1 MLSFQLKKE
10 LEVLL
15 KAYEEATDFRDGLKL
30 INEAFPG
37 LNDLL
42 SRLGDSGSQG
52 AQAANNMRGH
62 LNQLRKKVNPI
73 SPRKFFASMEGFQ
86 NQLSAASSLRIE
98 DLGLINQI
106 SSRIDA
112 FAANYENYIKAYT
125 AQAAGPL
132 IVEARTLSEML
143 DGFHLAVRLAYVNLE
158 GEPLA
163 PNEHSLTIYLP
174 DSIPLDQFAARL
186 LAIHRLY
193 QELAQVMGVDLL
205 KAPLRLQK
213 IESGSFWA
221 KVFGDSR
228 VIKFLVESLRASAAF
243 IYRNY
248 TEEGRLGAIPQKLDS
263 LNAVMDFSNRLKAEG
278 VDTDEMHEQL
288 RSAAVHIAK
297 DVNALVGGQS
307 SVTINGQTQSVGVEV
322 QKSLKSFS
330 TTQRIGHLQNI
341 DNNALLSPGEGE
353 EGGEDEL

>member
-1 MLSFQLKKE
+1 MLSFQLKQE

-15 KAYEEATDFRDGLKL
+15 RAYEEAQDFREGLKL
-30 INEAFPG
+30 INEAFPV

-42 SRLGDSGSQG
+42 SRLAESSSKGNE
-52 AQAANNMRGH
+52 AANNMREH
-62 LNQLRKKVNPI
+62 LNQLRKKVAPI
-73 SPRKFFASMEGFQ
+73 SPRKFFASMEEFQ
-86 NQLSAASSLRIE
+86 SQLAAASGLRIE

-106 SSRIDA
+106 ASRIDA
-112 FAANYENYIKAYT
+112 FAENYENYIKSYT

-163 PNEHSLTIYLP
+163 ENEMSLTIYLP
-174 DSIPLDQFAARL
+174 DSMPLDQFAARL

-193 QELAQVMGVDLL
+193 QELAHLMGVDLSQ
-205 KAPLRLQK
+205 APLRLQK

-228 VIKFLVESLRASAAF
+228 VIKFIVESLRASASF

-248 TEEGRLGAIPQKLDS
+248 TEEGRLGAVPQKLDS
-263 LNAVMDFSNRLKAEG
+263 LNAVMDFSNRLKEQG
-278 VDTDEMHEQL
+278 VDISEIHEQL
-288 RSAAVHIAK
+288 RLSAVHIAK
-297 DVNALVGGQS
+297 DINVLVGGQS
-307 SVTINGQTQSVGVEV
+307 SVTINGETQSVGAEV
-322 QKSLKSFS
+322 QKSLESFS
-330 TTQRIGHLQNI
+330 TRQRIGHVQHT
-341 DNNALLSPGEGE
+341 DNNALPSPVDGLEGGEGE
-353 EGGEDEL
+353 L